1 MIGSS
6 QMSSRSTGNSHK
18 RAKSIPD
25 EQDAFGNI
33 HNFDFSVVDA
43 EEEKEIYLLLVV
55 HGIGSDIGTQ
65 VKNKKGLEI
74 GIDKIIK
81 ENKHFASDYNFVV
94 EIINWKE
101 VIEKSNMTEKLDR
114 CRIKTQ
120 TRETREVFDY
130 TIPDA
135 IAYMNPRFR
144 ANVLK
149 TVV

>member
-1 MIGSS
+1 
-6 QMSSRSTGNSHK
+6 
-18 RAKSIPD
+18 
-25 EQDAFGNI
+25 
-33 HNFDFSVVDA
+33 
-43 EEEKEIYLLLVV
+43 
-55 HGIGSDIGTQ
+55 
-65 VKNKKGLEI
+65 
-74 GIDKIIK
+74 
-81 ENKHFASDYNFVV
+81 
-94 EIINWKE
+94 
-101 VIEKSNMTEKLDR
+101 MTEKLDR